1 MVEPPQSEPVVEDV
15 GEARDALAAQFGV
28 VLTFWRRNIE
38 SS

>member
-1 MVEPPQSEPVVEDV
+1 MVESHQSAPVAEDV
-15 GEARDALAAQFGV
+15 GEVRDALAVQFGV